1 MSRLRDIPIRIE
13 SRDHVDRPSHT
24 EPPSHI
30 EPPARSGGLGG
41 GVAAILSEAAGLLE
55 TLANGGQP
63 AMIDLRS
70 LPMSPEDRAALQGA
84 LGKGEV
90 HVTLDADGTST
101 FYETGIAGLWWVE
114 HRDRADTVIAELLE
128 IARFP
133 AILDT
138 APDEIVTSAAALRAL
153 LQPFPAAPTNV
164 AAHSTSAAH
173 SIFAAQSVPKDHAT
187 RQ

>member
-1 MSRLRDIPIRIE
+1 VSRLRDIPIRIE
-13 SRDHVDRPSHT
+13 SRDHIDRPSHT
-24 EPPSHI
+24 EPPSHV

-84 LGKGEV
+84 LGAGEV
-90 HVTLDADGTST
+90 RVTLDADGTST

-138 APDEIVTSAAALRAL
+138 VPAEIAASAVALRAL
-153 LQPFPAAPTNV
+153 LQPYPAAQINL
-164 AAHSTSAAH
+164 AAHS
-173 SIFAAQSVPKDHAT
+173 VPKHHAT